1 MPAELLNE
9 KIIVGPYE
17 FELDETGV
25 TITDHDD
32 DEERV
37 EGQPQHEGDF
47 SPFVDLHPTNRRD
60 ANQLSMALRKA
71 SKRLEEIARTLPTA

>member
-9 KIIVGPYE
+9 SITVGPYV

-25 TITDHDD
+25 TITDNEPSEPEDR
-32 DEERV
+32 EE
-37 EGQPQHEGDF
+37 EDGE
-47 SPFVDLHPTNRRD
+47 PFVDLHPRNRRD

-71 SKRLEEIARTLPTA
+71 SKRLEEIARTLPAE